1 MIRAST
7 AELKTHLGRYLR
19 MVRNGETV
27 DVTSHR
33 HSVAKLVPYEDE
45 GPSITEPVR
54 SMKELKDLR
63 GLRSGRRVKGLKLL
77 LEDRARR

>member
-1 MIRAST
+1 MIKAST
-7 AELKTHLGRYLR
+7 AELKTHLGRYLK

-33 HSVAKLVPYEDE
+33 HSVAKLVPYSGQD
-45 GPSITEPVR
+45 PSVTEPVR
-54 SMKELKDLR
+54 SMKELKRVR
-63 GLRSGRRVKGLKLL
+63 GLRSGKTVDGLKLL